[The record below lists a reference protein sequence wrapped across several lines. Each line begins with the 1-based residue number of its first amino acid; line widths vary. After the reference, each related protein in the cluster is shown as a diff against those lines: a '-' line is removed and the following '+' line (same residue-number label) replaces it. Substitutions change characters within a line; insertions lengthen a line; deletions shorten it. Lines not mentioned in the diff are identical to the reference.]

1 MDTAAKPA
9 KTKPVDAALR
19 ALKILKVFSQATPE
33 LTLSEIA
40 VHTGMVKSTTLR
52 MLLSLVEEGFVTV
65 NANRRYMLGP
75 EVYRLGCCYAEN
87 FDLEQRIRPRM
98 KALVRDAGECVSFFQ
113 RLGDQRM
120 CLFRENSQQVLREHV
135 AEGHTVVLDR
145 GAAGR
150 VLVDFEHTPALQAA
164 SLEVRASLPY
174 ISHGERNSEIG
185 GLAAPVF
192 SPLKGGL
199 IGALAIS
206 GPVVRLTPERLDALR
221 PLIYAAAAELS
232 AQLGSRFYA

>member
-1 MDTAAKPA
+1 MDTAIVP
-9 KTKPVDAALR
+9 KTRPVDAALR
-19 ALKILKVFSQATPE
+19 ALKILKVFGQSSPE
-33 LTLSEIA
+33 LSLSEIA
-40 VHTGMVKSTTLR
+40 QRTGMAKSTTLR
-52 MLLSLVEEGFVTV
+52 MLLSLAEEGFVAV
-65 NANRRYMLGP
+65 NASKRYMLGP
-75 EVYRLGCCYAEN
+75 EVYRLGCCYADN

-98 KALVRDAGECVSFFQ
+98 KALVRESGECVSFFQ

-150 VLVDFEHTPALQAA
+150 VLVDFERVSP
-164 SLEVRASLPY
+164 LEAGTMAMRASLPY

-192 SPLKGGL
+192 STLKGGL
-199 IGALAIS
+199 LGALAIS
-206 GPVVRLTPERLDALR
+206 GPVARLTPERIESMR
-221 PLIYAAAAELS
+221 PLIYSTAAELS
-232 AQLGSRFYA
+232 ALLGSRFYA